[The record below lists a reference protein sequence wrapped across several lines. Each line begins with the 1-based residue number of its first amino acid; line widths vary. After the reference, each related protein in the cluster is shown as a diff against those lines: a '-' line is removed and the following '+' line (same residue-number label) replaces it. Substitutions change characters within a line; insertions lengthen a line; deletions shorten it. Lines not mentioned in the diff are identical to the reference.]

1 MKRERLQREAA
12 WSRLVNEKWDLLII
26 GGGITGAGVAREAAR
41 RGLKTALI
49 EQRDYAWGTSS
60 RSSKMV
66 HGGLRYIAQGDIR
79 LTWHS
84 LTERERLLIEAP
96 GLVSRMGYWFA
107 HYRHVFPGRFL
118 FGILLML
125 YDILAGVRD
134 HRYFPR
140 AEFLKRMPGY
150 RDDQLKGASRYTDA
164 LVDDSRL
171 VQRVLDEAVAD
182 GALAL
187 NYVKADEL
195 LLENG
200 RVTGVRLRDAGTGE
214 DRVAEVKALAV
225 VNATGAWADRLRA
238 PLAGE
243 KKVRPQRGSHV
254 VLAPGRLPVTEAVIF
269 MHADDKRPLFI
280 YPWEGRTVIG
290 TTDIDHR
297 DDLDIE
303 ASITVA
309 ELDYI
314 LRGVNSQFPAERIVR
329 NDIIAT
335 FSGVRPIVASGGGV
349 NPSAER
355 RDHSVWD
362 DQGLI
367 TVTGGKLT
375 TFRLI
380 ALDVLKIAAAY
391 FPKMPVSD
399 SRAPVFR
406 PVGIV
411 TTTHP
416 AEDLLRLK
424 GRFGM
429 HVAQFLG
436 EAHVDELAAMP
447 QLQTLW
453 AELRWAA
460 RYEQVEHLDDL
471 LLRRT
476 RLGLLLPEGGQ
487 LLLSGIR
494 RICQGEL
501 GWDDVRWLAEC
512 ERYQDI
518 WEHYYGLPVTAADT
532 VKTQTGKE
540 KQKETV

>member
-1 MKRERLQREAA
+1 MKRERQDREVAWQRVAA
-12 WSRLVNEKWDLLII
+12 ESWDVVVI

-41 RGLKTALI
+41 HGLKTLLV
-49 EQRDYAWGTSS
+49 EQRDFAWGTSS

-125 YDILAGVRD
+125 YDLLAGVRD

-140 AEFLKRMPGY
+140 QQFLARIPGY
-150 RDDQLKGASRYTDA
+150 RPDTLTGASRYTDA

-171 VQRVLDEAVAD
+171 VMRVLDEAIAD
-182 GALAL
+182 GAIPL
-187 NYVKADEL
+187 NYIKVDSL
-195 LLENG
+195 LMQEG
-200 RVTGVRLRDAGTGE
+200 CVAGVHLRDVLTGRE
-214 DRVAEVKALAV
+214 AVTKAKVV
-225 VNATGAWADRLRA
+225 VNATGAWADRLREG
-238 PLAGE
+238 LTNE

-254 VLAPGRLPVTEAVIF
+254 VLAKGRLPLTEAVIF
-269 MHADDKRPLFI
+269 MHAEDKRPLFI

-297 DDLDIE
+297 DDMDIE
-303 ASITVA
+303 ASITVR

-314 LRGVNSQFPAERIVR
+314 LSGVNAQFPCEKITRD
-329 NDIIAT
+329 DIIAT

-362 DQGLI
+362 NKGLI

-380 ALDVLKIAAAY
+380 ALDVLQAAAPY
-391 FPKMPVSD
+391 FPESVASALKR
-399 SRAPVFR
+399 SRKARIFR
-406 PVGIV
+406 AVDV
-411 TTTHP
+411 VQTRYP
-416 AEDLLRLK
+416 AKDLQRLK
-424 GRFGM
+424 GRFGF
-429 HVAQFLG
+429 HIAQFLS
-436 EAHVDELAAMP
+436 EAHDDELKTLP
-447 QLQTLW
+447 DVETLW
-453 AELRWAA
+453 AELRWAL
-460 RYEQVEHLDDL
+460 RHEQVQHLDDL

-476 RLGLLLPEGGQ
+476 RLGLLLPRGAQ
-487 LLLSGIR
+487 DLLPSMHEL
-494 RICQGEL
+494 CTQEL
-501 GWDDVRWLAEC
+501 GWDEARWQCEC
-512 ERYQDI
+512 ERYAEI
-518 WEHYYGLPVTAADT
+518 WQRHYSLPESAAGT
-532 VKTQTGKE
+532 IEE
-540 KQKETV
+540 KQKENA

>member
-1 MKRERLQREAA
+1 MKKAALSREAA
-12 WSRLVNEKWDLLII
+12 WTRISGERWDMIVI

-41 RGLKTALI
+41 RGLKTLLV

-84 LTERERLLIEAP
+84 LTERERLLVEAP

-107 HYRHVFPGRFL
+107 HYRHVFPGRFV
-118 FGILLML
+118 FGILLMM

-150 RDDQLKGASRYTDA
+150 RDAGLKGASRYTDA

-187 NYVKADEL
+187 NYVKVESL
-195 LLENG
+195 LMEG
-200 RVTGVRLRDAGTGE
+200 R
-214 DRVAEVKALAV
+214 RVAGVHLLDAESGHKATVRAAVV
-225 VNATGAWADRLRA
+225 VNATGAWADRLREK
-238 PLAGE
+238 LAGE

-290 TTDIDHR
+290 TTDLDHR
-297 DDLDIE
+297 DDLDRE
-303 ASITVA
+303 ASITVK

-314 LRGVNSQFPAERIVR
+314 LSGVNSQFPQEAITRD
-329 NDIIAT
+329 DIIAT

-349 NPSAER
+349 NPSSER

-380 ALDVLKIAAAY
+380 ALDVLKMAKHH
-391 FPKMPVSD
+391 FPAIDASD
-399 SRAPVFR
+399 SKARVFR
-406 PVGIV
+406 VIDV
-411 TTTHP
+411 IKTAHP
-416 AEDLLRLK
+416 AGDLQRLK
-424 GRFGM
+424 GRFGF
-429 HVAQFLG
+429 HTTQFLA
-436 EAHVDELAAMP
+436 ELPAEELAAIP

-487 LLLSGIR
+487 RLLPDIR
-494 RICQGEL
+494 SRCQLEL
-501 GWDDVRWLAEC
+501 GWSDERWQAEC
-512 ERYQDI
+512 ERYRELWQR
-518 WEHYYGLPVTAADT
+518 HYGVP
-532 VKTQTGKE
+532 GKE
-540 KQKETV
+540 DKDTQHKAA